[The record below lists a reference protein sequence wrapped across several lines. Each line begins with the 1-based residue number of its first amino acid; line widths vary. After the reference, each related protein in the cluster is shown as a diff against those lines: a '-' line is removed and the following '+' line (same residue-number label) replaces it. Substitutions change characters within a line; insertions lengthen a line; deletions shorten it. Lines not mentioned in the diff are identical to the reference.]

1 MRRSGFS
8 AICCLA
14 LAAQLQEMP
23 QWQIDAGGK
32 MAFEV
37 ASIHQTKPGE
47 FTPPSF
53 PLDPGDA
60 YRGHKGGHFSADFP
74 LSIYITF
81 AYKLA
86 LAPEQRQAL
95 FARLPK
101 WISTDNF
108 EIQANA
114 AGNPTKDQMRLMMQS
129 LLAERFGLKIHFE
142 TQQVS
147 VLALTPIK
155 PGKLGPNLKP
165 HAEGAACDAAPDP
178 SVFPGECDV
187 VALLMTPDG
196 KNRLGSRNTTLPLI
210 GVALTGLAKLGR
222 PLVDQTGLTGRF
234 DFQLEWVPESTA
246 DGGADVPAPG
256 FIDAVREQLGL
267 KLESTK
273 ALMQIPVVDSVERP
287 SEN

>member
-1 MRRSGFS
+1 MHRFGFS

-14 LAAQLQEMP
+14 LGAQAQEIP

-47 FTPPSF
+47 FTPPNF
-53 PLDPGDA
+53 PLDSGDA

-74 LSIYITF
+74 LSIYINF

-95 FARLPK
+95 FAHLPK

-108 EIQANA
+108 DIQANA

-129 LLAERFGLKIHFE
+129 LLADRFGLKIHFE

-155 PGKLGPNLKP
+155 PGKLGPSLKP
-165 HAEGAACDAAPDP
+165 HAEGPACDAAPDP

-187 VALLMTPDG
+187 VALLRTPDG
-196 KNRLGSRNTTLPLI
+196 KNRFGSRNTTLPLI
-210 GVALTGLAKLGR
+210 AGAITGLAQLGR
-222 PLVDQTGLTGRF
+222 PLIDGTGLTGHF
-234 DFQLEWVPESTA
+234 DFQLEWVPESP
-246 DGGADVPAPG
+246 GGAPSDVPAPG
-256 FIDAVREQLGL
+256 FIDALREQLGL
-267 KLESTK
+267 KLESAK
-273 ALMQIPVVDSVERP
+273 AAMQIPVIDSVERP

>member
-1 MRRSGFS
+1 MRRLCLS

-14 LAAQLQEMP
+14 LSAQSPEIP

-47 FTPPSF
+47 FTPPNF

-74 LSIYITF
+74 VSTYVTF
-81 AYKLA
+81 AYKISLS
-86 LAPEQRQAL
+86 PEQRQAL
-95 FARLPK
+95 FAHLPK
-101 WISTDNF
+101 WVSTDNF

-114 AGNPTKDQMRLMMQS
+114 AGNPTKDQMRLMMQA
-129 LLAERFGLKIHFE
+129 LLAERFRLKIHFE

-147 VLALTPIK
+147 ALALTPIK
-155 PGKLGPNLKP
+155 PGRLGPNLKP
-165 HAEGAACDAAPDP
+165 HADGPACDAVPDP
-178 SVFPGECDV
+178 SVFPGDCDV
-187 VALLMTPDG
+187 VALMRTPEG

-210 GVALTGLAKLGR
+210 AGALTGLAQLGR
-222 PLVDQTGLTGRF
+222 PLIDQTGLTERF
-234 DFQLEWVPESTA
+234 DFELEWFPET
-246 DGGADVPAPG
+246 DPQGPT
-256 FIDAVREQLGL
+256 FIDAIREQLGL

-273 ALMQIPVVDSVERP
+273 APMLVPLIESINRP